1 MRSSYWFT
9 KERSYNPLE
18 EEDFICKVN
27 YLPGLGKQC
36 KCDCWLNGIS
46 PHVRKVS
53 KAALCLFEVL
63 L

>member
-18 EEDFICKVN
+18 EGDFICKVN
-27 YLPGLGKQC
+27 YLPGLGKR
-36 KCDCWLNGIS
+36 DCCLNGIS